1 MEKCQTE
8 LFMRAVKS
16 NPTLMQK
23 GGDILMLPVNFI
35 VAVNKLE
42 QAVKVTLLMEL
53 IVFKWQLNAD
63 FLSKM
68 ILKWAVEK
76 LWPRTLSCVSVF
88 SQNLNDFL
96 WVPERPE
103 F

>member
-53 IVFKWQLNAD
+53 IVFK
-63 FLSKM
+63 
-68 ILKWAVEK
+68 
-76 LWPRTLSCVSVF
+76 
-88 SQNLNDFL
+88 
-96 WVPERPE
+96 
-103 F
+103 